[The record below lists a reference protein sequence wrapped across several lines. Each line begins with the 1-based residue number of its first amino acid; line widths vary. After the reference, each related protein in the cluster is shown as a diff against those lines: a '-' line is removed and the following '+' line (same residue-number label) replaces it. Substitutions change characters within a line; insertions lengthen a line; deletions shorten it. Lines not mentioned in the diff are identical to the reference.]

1 MQISDQGKKHLLEAS
16 RWATF
21 LAIVGFIGIALL
33 VILSFSVGTILA
45 GLPEGSLGGLSPKFF
60 SFFYLIVA
68 GVYFIPVFYLF
79 QFGNKTKQALADE
92 DVGMLTFA
100 LKKLRSHYKFI
111 GILMIVAMVLYFFLI
126 VFGAFGALL
135 MG

>member
-1 MQISDQGKKHLLEAS
+1 MQLSEQGRKFLLEAS
-16 RWATF
+16 KWATF
-21 LAIVGFIGIALL
+21 IAIVGFIGIALL

-45 GLPEGSLGGLSPKFF
+45 SLPEGALGGLSPRFF
-60 SFFYLIVA
+60 SVFYLIIA

-79 QFGNKTKQALADE
+79 QFGTRTKQAFATE
-92 DVGMLTFA
+92 DIGTLTFA
-100 LKKLRSHYKFI
+100 LKKLRSHYKFV
-111 GILMIVAMVLYFFLI
+111 GILLIISMVLYFFLI